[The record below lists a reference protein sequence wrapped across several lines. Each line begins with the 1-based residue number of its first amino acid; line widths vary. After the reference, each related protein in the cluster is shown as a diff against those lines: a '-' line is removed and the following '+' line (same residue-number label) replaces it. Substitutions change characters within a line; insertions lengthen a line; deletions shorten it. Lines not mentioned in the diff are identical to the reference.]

1 MAKNRIKYLLIAFAL
16 AITVLLLEPNMAQAH
31 CDGIDGPVV
40 AAARQAIEN
49 NDLRYVL
56 LWVPESSEAE
66 IQEAFQKTLAVRKLG
81 PEAKE
86 FADTYFFET
95 LVRIHRAGEGA
106 PYTGLKPAGRD
117 LGPAIPA
124 GDKAIETRSISDLKT
139 LLTEEISKGLG
150 ERFREVI
157 EKSDYSN
164 DDTAAAR
171 EYVNAYVD
179 YIHYVEGVYEAANGS
194 INGHADESGNV
205 RDHGDKHAETTH

>member
-1 MAKNRIKYLLIAFAL
+1 MINKGIKYLLIAFSL
-16 AITVLLLEPNMAQAH
+16 TVAALLLEPNIAQAH

-40 AAARQAIEN
+40 AAARKAIEN

-66 IQEAFQKTLAVRKLG
+66 IREAFQKTLAVRKLG
-81 PEAKE
+81 SEAKE

-124 GDKAIETRSISDLKT
+124 GDKAIETRSIGDLQK
-139 LLTEEISKGLG
+139 LITEAISKGLG

-157 EKSDYSN
+157 EQSDYSN
-164 DDTAAAR
+164 DDTAAGR
-171 EYVNAYVD
+171 EYVSAYVD
-179 YIHYVEGVYEAANGS
+179 YIHYVEGLYEAASGS
-194 INGHADESGNV
+194 INGHAEESRNV
-205 RDHGDKHAETTH
+205 EDHGDKHAETTH

>member
-1 MAKNRIKYLLIAFAL
+1 MMKKRIKYLLTTFSLTFAL
-16 AITVLLLEPNMAQAH
+16 LLLEPNMVQAH

-40 AAARQAIEN
+40 AAARRAIEN
-49 NDLRYVL
+49 NDLRIVL
-56 LWVPESSEAE
+56 LWAPESSEAE
-66 IQEAFQKTLAVRKLG
+66 ISEAFQKTLSVRKLG

-124 GDKAIETRSISDLKT
+124 GDKAIKTRSINDLQK
-139 LLTEEISKGLG
+139 LLTEAISKELG

-157 EKSDYSN
+157 EKSNYSN
-164 DDTAAAR
+164 DDTAAGR
-171 EYVNAYVD
+171 EYASAYVD
-179 YIHYVEGVYEAANGS
+179 YIHYVEGLYEAANGS
-194 INGHADESGNV
+194 TIGNCSLTA
-205 RDHGDKHAETTH
+205 GQSPA